1 MVDNIQNLTCFT
13 FQSSLEVDDFTKP
26 AVDCFVEA
34 MYTGEIETLEKGI
47 FEDVN
52 KMAHVFEVNWLT
64 KRCVKFFETDV
75 LNFEEE
81 SYEEILFACEIASR
95 SHYNLKQSKLMS
107 CFVRNVAFTSIS
119 KPIFIQRYLGRID
132 TALVICRKDL
142 NIISSCLISYISL
155 TLDCEELDENSRY
168 LLQKLDIKKFSHN
181 YPTQFNE
188 LTYILT
194 DVSKRSESRELKEVL
209 DRFVKVGDEGVGSG
223 SEDLLEDI
231 SSTEDSGDSD
241 LEELVEG
248 YKDEAIQT
256 DDVNTQAGKFE

>member
-1 MVDNIQNLTCFT
+1 
-13 FQSSLEVDDFTKP
+13 
-26 AVDCFVEA
+26 

-52 KMAHVFEVNWLT
+52 KMAHVFEVSWLT
-64 KRCVKFFETDV
+64 KRCVKFFESDV

-95 SHYNLKQSKLMS
+95 AHYNLKQSKLMS
-107 CFVRNVAFTSIS
+107 CFVKNVAFTGIS
-119 KPIFIQRYLGRID
+119 KAYFMQRYLGGFSSISKRRID
-132 TALVICRKDL
+132 TALFIAKKDL
-142 NIISSCLISYISL
+142 NVIINCVMSYISL
-155 TLDCEELDENSRY
+155 TLDCKELDENSLY

-209 DRFVKVGDEGVGSG
+209 DRFVKVGEESVGSG
-223 SEDLLEDI
+223 SEDFLEDI

-241 LEELVEG
+241 LEELVEVFKYEG
-248 YKDEAIQT
+248 IQT
-256 DDVNTQAGKFE
+256 DDVNTQTGKFE